1 MAEARAIA
9 KVVGNNTNQLNLC
22 HVSADLVRK
31 RDDVN
36 QRIGL
41 IEQINPEI
49 Q

>member
-1 MAEARAIA
+1 M
-9 KVVGNNTNQLNLC
+9 VVGNNSNHLNSR

-31 RDDVN
+31 RDEVN